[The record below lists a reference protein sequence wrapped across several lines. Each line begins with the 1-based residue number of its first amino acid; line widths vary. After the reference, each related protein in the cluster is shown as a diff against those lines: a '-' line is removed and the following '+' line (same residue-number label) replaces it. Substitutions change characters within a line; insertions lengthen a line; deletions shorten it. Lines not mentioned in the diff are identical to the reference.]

1 MVYFVVMKMF
11 AQCCVWN
18 AEHPASSHVTC
29 SRPHIAACQL
39 QVRRAVALHTGG
51 QVHGNVLSPTQK
63 SSILAKTSG
72 LRACASHSHT
82 GHAHHTC
89 RLADC
94 GVHAAGATHTGTCPV
109 PNVLTRINTVCRRDN
124 DIVVLRPGVV
134 SLSGER

>member
-63 SSILAKTSG
+63 SWRK
-72 LRACASHSHT
+72 
-82 GHAHHTC
+82 
-89 RLADC
+89 RL
-94 GVHAAGATHTGTCPV
+94 GFVPV
-109 PNVLTRINTVCRRDN
+109 PLTLTRVTRTTRADLQTAVCTPQAQPTRAR
-124 DIVVLRPGVV
+124 VR
-134 SLSGER
+134 SLTC